1 MEINLNKPVIREAV
15 IRALSDKNKENR
27 EAEFVISTEAPDT
40 YGTVFKISGWDLKRY
55 ENNPVVFYAHKSYSD
70 NPDMLIGTSEIR
82 IEENQLI
89 GVVRFEPAEINPLA
103 EKVWQK
109 VQAGTLRM
117 ASIGANPKKGH
128 WGDEK
133 FGEDRDVLYFD
144 EQELLE
150 WSIVPIGSNPEA
162 LKREYQT
169 IEEIRGIIKKEI
181 PVNPEVQPTTD
192 NEQRT
197 TDKNKELNAFEAQLI
212 INQNL

>member
-15 IRALSDKNKENR
+15 IRALSDKNKTDR
-27 EAEFVISTEAPDT
+27 TAEFVISDETPDS

-55 ENNPVVFYAHKSYSD
+55 EKNPVVFYAHRSYSD
-70 NPDMLIGTSEIR
+70 NPDMLIGTSEVR
-82 IEENQLI
+82 VDGNQLI
-89 GVVRFEPAEINPLA
+89 AVVRFESAEINSVA

-109 VQAGTLRM
+109 IQAGTLRM

-133 FGEDRDVLYFD
+133 LGENRDLIYFD

-162 LKREYQT
+162 LKRESQT
-169 IEEIRGIIKKEI
+169 IEEIRAAIIKDI
-181 PVNPEVQPTTD
+181 PVVEEVRQD
-192 NEQRT
+192 NH
-197 TDKNKELNAFEAQLI
+197 KELNAFDAQII
-212 INQNL
+212 INSNL